1 MNLGFDLRLSQ
12 EQKLIMTMEMQQSIK
27 LLQMSSYELLQHID
41 KELQENVVLEVENNL
56 ETPKDEI
63 VDNELREYREL
74 IRDMAMDNYNDRSY
88 YKNEENDL
96 VSPFNFISSK
106 PTIKDYLRE
115 QVMHSNLDRR
125 DEYICRYIVDNIDH
139 RGYLDEK
146 VTDGLIEE
154 LSISKDAA
162 IRCIDIVQ
170 GLEPPGICAR
180 SLSECLI
187 IQLRRKNIMNSYVEE
202 IINNHLYELSKGK
215 YQLIGK
221 KLGVTAKMV
230 QGYEDII
237 KKLEPK
243 PTRGFFTGEEIGYL
257 IPDVYIKK
265 VSEEY
270 VVLMNDNL
278 LPNLIINNT
287 YKEVINS
294 SNDSVAIDYVK
305 DKISSA
311 MFLIKSIQNRKNTLC
326 RVMEEIVKNQ
336 REYLDKGNNYIKPM
350 AIKYIANSL
359 NMHESTVGRAIRDK
373 YVALHTGEIKRI
385 KDLFTNSVNVLS
397 QGISCVSVK
406 DMIKNTIESE
416 DKSKPLSDSAI
427 CKIVNEKGID
437 ISRRT
442 VAKYREELGI
452 KASSQRKRLT

>member
-56 ETPKDEI
+56 ETTKEEI

-88 YKNEENDL
+88 YKHEEDDL

-115 QVMHSNLDRR
+115 QVMHSNLDRQ
-125 DEYICRYIVDNIDH
+125 DECICRYIIDN
-139 RGYLDEK
+139 LM
-146 VTDGLIEE
+146 EE
-154 LSISKDAA
+154 LSISKDSAM
-162 IRCIDIVQ
+162 RCVDIVQ

-187 IQLRRKNIMNSYVEE
+187 LQLHRKNIMNNYVEE
-202 IINNHLYELSKGK
+202 VINNYLYELSKGK

-221 KLGVTAKMV
+221 KLGVSAKIV
-230 QGYEDII
+230 QECEDII

-257 IPDVYIKK
+257 IPDVYVKK
-265 VSEEY
+265 ISDEY

-278 LPNLIINNT
+278 LPKLIINNT
-287 YKEVINS
+287 YKDVINS
-294 SNDSVAIDYVK
+294 SNDSEAIDYVK

-326 RVMEEIVKNQ
+326 KVMAEIVKNQ
-336 REYLDKGNNYIKPM
+336 EEYLDKGNNYIKPM
-350 AIKYIANSL
+350 TIKYIANSL

-385 KDLFTNSVNVLS
+385 KDLFTNSVNILS
-397 QGISCVSVK
+397 QDISSVSVK
-406 DMIKNTIESE
+406 DMIKNIIESE
-416 DKSKPLSDSAI
+416 DKSKPLSDSVI
-427 CKIVNEKGID
+427 CKLVNEKGID

-442 VAKYREELGI
+442 IAKYREELGI
-452 KASSQRKRLT
+452 KSSSQRKRLI

>member
-56 ETPKDEI
+56 ETTKEEI

-88 YKNEENDL
+88 YKHEEDDL

-115 QVMHSNLDRR
+115 QVMHSNLDRQ
-125 DEYICRYIVDNIDH
+125 DECICRYIVDNIDY

-146 VTDGLIEE
+146 IIDNLMEE
-154 LSISKDAA
+154 LSIPKDSAM
-162 IRCIDIVQ
+162 RCVDIVQ

-187 IQLRRKNIMNSYVEE
+187 LQLHRKNIMNNYVEE
-202 IINNHLYELSKGK
+202 VINNYLYELSKGK

-221 KLGVTAKMV
+221 KLGVSAKIV
-230 QGYEDII
+230 QECEDII

-257 IPDVYIKK
+257 IPDVYVKK
-265 VSEEY
+265 ISDEY

-278 LPNLIINNT
+278 LPKLIINNT
-287 YKEVINS
+287 YKDVINS
-294 SNDSVAIDYVK
+294 SNDSEAIDYVK

-326 RVMEEIVKNQ
+326 KVMEEIVKNQ
-336 REYLDKGNNYIKPM
+336 EEYLDKGNNYIKPM
-350 AIKYIANSL
+350 TIKYIANSL

-385 KDLFTNSVNVLS
+385 KDLFTNSVNILS
-397 QGISCVSVK
+397 QDISSVSVK
-406 DMIKNTIESE
+406 DMIKNIIESE
-416 DKSKPLSDSAI
+416 DKSKPLSDSVI
-427 CKIVNEKGID
+427 CKLVNEKGID

-442 VAKYREELGI
+442 IAKYREELGI
-452 KASSQRKRLT
+452 KSSSQRKRLI

>member
-56 ETPKDEI
+56 ETAKEEI

-88 YKNEENDL
+88 YKHEEDDL

-115 QVMHSNLDRR
+115 QVMHSNLDRQ
-125 DEYICRYIVDNIDH
+125 DECICRYIVDNIDH

-146 VTDGLIEE
+146 IIDNLMEE
-154 LSISKDAA
+154 LSISKDSAM
-162 IRCIDIVQ
+162 RCVDIVQ

-180 SLSECLI
+180 SLNECLI
-187 IQLRRKNIMNSYVEE
+187 LQLHRKNIMNNYVEE
-202 IINNHLYELSKGK
+202 IINNYLYELSKGK

-221 KLGVTAKMV
+221 KLGIVAKRV
-230 QGYEDII
+230 QECEDII

-265 VSEEY
+265 ISDEY
-270 VVLMNDNL
+270 VILMNDNL
-278 LPNLIINNT
+278 LPKLIINNT
-287 YKEVINS
+287 YKDVINS
-294 SNDSVAIDYVK
+294 SNDSEAIDYVK

-326 RVMEEIVKNQ
+326 KVMEEIVKNQ
-336 REYLDKGNNYIKPM
+336 EEYLDKGNNYIKPM
-350 AIKYIANSL
+350 TIKYIANSL

-385 KDLFTNSVNVLS
+385 KDLFTNSVNILS
-397 QGISCVSVK
+397 QDISSVSVK
-406 DMIKNTIESE
+406 DMIKNIIESE
-416 DKSKPLSDSAI
+416 DKSKPLSDSVI

-442 VAKYREELGI
+442 IAKYREELGI
-452 KASSQRKRLT
+452 KSSSQRKRLI

>member
-202 IINNHLYELSKGK
+202 IINNYLYELSKGK

-278 LPNLIINNT
+278 LPNLMINNT
-287 YKEVINS
+287 YKDVINS

-326 RVMEEIVKNQ
+326 RVVEEIVKNQ

-350 AIKYIANSL
+350 TIKYIANSL
-359 NMHESTVGRAIRDK
+359 NVHESTVGRAIRDK

>member
-56 ETPKDEI
+56 ETPKEEI

-202 IINNHLYELSKGK
+202 IINNYLYELSKGK

>member
-202 IINNHLYELSKGK
+202 IINNYLYELSKGK

-270 VVLMNDNL
+270 VVLMNDSL